1 MIIYLK
7 NSLPVNI
14 RLINHSDEIKLLHYL
29 NGLSPQTKTY
39 FGPHAFDQE
48 TVSFICHDFSDE
60 YIRVVA
66 ETTNGQNI
74 IAYAIIKNGFLQHD
88 AARLMG
94 YDLQLNAHT
103 DCTFAP
109 SVADE
114 WQGTGIGAAM
124 LTFIIPMLQQQNKQ
138 RIILWGGVQ
147 CSNEKAIAFYK
158 KYDFTVLG
166 SFEYNGMNYDMI
178 KCIAERGD

>member
-7 NSLPVNI
+7 NGLPVNI
-14 RLINHSDEIKLLHYL
+14 RLIKHSDEIKLLHYFS
-29 NGLSPQTKTY
+29 GLSPQTKTY
-39 FGPHAFDQE
+39 FGPHAFDEE
-48 TVSFICHDFSDE
+48 TVSLICHDFSNE

-66 ETTNGQNI
+66 ETEGRQSI

-88 AARLMG
+88 AARLMAYG
-94 YDLQLNAHT
+94 LQLNTSA

-114 WQGTGIGAAM
+114 WQSAGVGAAM
-124 LTFIIPMLQQQNKQ
+124 LNFIIPMLQQQNKQ

-158 KYDFTVLG
+158 KYAFTILG

-178 KCIAERGD
+178 KDIAEWGD